1 MTDGLEYLGRARVQ
15 GLLLLLVVLLVG
27 VLAGAAGDRLLS
39 GGDGPRRFGPQLHG
53 PPGPRRGLPDVLE
66 RMELSAAQRDVIDSL
81 LQAYRPRSEAVLRTV
96 LPQLHAQ
103 ADSLRAAVRAIL
115 TPAQQKQFDREVA
128 RRPRGEFGPPFPP
141 PPGPPRGPGGPPPGF
156 GPPEGAP
163 PPPPPPG

>member
-1 MTDGLEYLGRARVQ
+1 M
-15 GLLLLLVVLLVG
+15 LLLLVVLLVG

-39 GGDGPRRFGPQLHG
+39 GGPRRFGPQRHG
-53 PPGPRRGLPDVLE
+53 PPGPGRGLPDVLE
-66 RMELSAAQRDVIDSL
+66 RMELSGAQREVIDSL